1 VAEGVSALARPA
13 ALATILAG
21 AALALHP
28 SAQAARLLPAQS
40 LLAAALVMLAAL
52 ALVARAAQAREGR
65 AGAVAGALGALVAVA
80 GLAAD
85 GVLGHHG
92 ALTLGEGETATR
104 FEETGRAGAR
114 LGLRP
119 LGFPVA
125 GDRVT
130 AGAVALMLPGRSA
143 PVVLSGE
150 RALRFEGYR
159 LAQPATL
166 QPGVARIL
174 VHREPA
180 KGAVLTGVLL
190 LAVGSALLVPLR
202 RSAAESPVTPLL
214 LAGGAFVLSL
224 AVADHGA
231 VLGWS
236 YGVATPDGRLP
247 LPGVGVLLGLA
258 LVAGLLGTLLFAAWR
273 LSGEAVPVTG
283 PARVGLWLG
292 VALASAGLAL
302 AIARVALAARPG
314 LSIGPAALAA
324 ATGFLAVTLVS
335 TRRTSVSGPR
345 LLAILWPAAVVVALA
360 LALAAALFGL
370 EREGTYATPAT
381 SAAASAA
388 LVGLAALEPTRLEGA
403 LRFAF
408 LLALVALART

>member
-1 VAEGVSALARPA
+1 
-13 ALATILAG
+13 
-21 AALALHP
+21 
-28 SAQAARLLPAQS
+28 
-40 LLAAALVMLAAL
+40 
-52 ALVARAAQAREGR
+52 
-65 AGAVAGALGALVAVA
+65 
-80 GLAAD
+80 
-85 GVLGHHG
+85 
-92 ALTLGEGETATR
+92 
-104 FEETGRAGAR
+104 
-114 LGLRP
+114 
-119 LGFPVA
+119 
-125 GDRVT
+125 
-130 AGAVALMLPGRSA
+130 
-143 PVVLSGE
+143 
-150 RALRFEGYR
+150 
-159 LAQPATL
+159 
-166 QPGVARIL
+166 
-174 VHREPA
+174 
-180 KGAVLTGVLL
+180 
-190 LAVGSALLVPLR
+190 
-202 RSAAESPVTPLL
+202 
-214 LAGGAFVLSL
+214 
-224 AVADHGA
+224 

-236 YGVATPDGRLP
+236 YGVATPDGRVP

>member
-21 AALALHP
+21 AALALNP
-28 SAQAARLLPAQS
+28 WALGARLLPAHA
-40 LLAAALVMLAAL
+40 LLAAALPTLAAL
-52 ALVARAAQAREGR
+52 ALVARAGLAREGR
-65 AGAVAGALGALVAVA
+65 AGAVAVALGAVVALA

-85 GVLGHHG
+85 GLLGHHG
-92 ALTLGEGETATR
+92 ALTLGVGETATS
-104 FEETGRAGAR
+104 FEETGRGGAR

-130 AGAVALMLPGRSA
+130 AGDVALMLPGRSA
-143 PVVLSGE
+143 PVLLSGE

-159 LAQPATL
+159 LAQPAIL
-166 QPGVARIL
+166 APGVARIL

-180 KGAVLTGVLL
+180 KGAVFTGVLL

-202 RSAAESPVTPLL
+202 RAAAESPVTPLL
-214 LAGGAFVLSL
+214 LAGSAFVLSL
-224 AVADHGA
+224 AFADRGA

-236 YGVATPDGRLP
+236 YGVATPDGRVP

-258 LVAGLLGTLLFAAWR
+258 LVAGLLGTLLFAAGR
-273 LSGEAVPVTG
+273 LSGEAVSVTG

-292 VALASAGLAL
+292 AALASAGLAL
-302 AIARVALAARPG
+302 AIARLALAARPG
-314 LSIGPAALAA
+314 LSLGPAALAA
-324 ATGFLAVTLVS
+324 ATGFLALTLLA

-345 LLAILWPAAVVVALA
+345 LLALVWPTALVVAFVFVLLA
-360 LALAAALFGL
+360 LAL
-370 EREGTYATPAT
+370 
-381 SAAASAA
+381 S
-388 LVGLAALEPTRLEGA
+388 
-403 LRFAF
+403 
-408 LLALVALART
+408 